1 MIVELSRFS
10 PCTIHVRV
18 ESLKTF
24 EMPPDEF
31 GMRCKEG
38 EREKKADRSPSH
50 MTIALRGGA
59 KTPKA
64 EIESEAAL
72 ISVMRFR
79 IKGKQGI
86 TFSKDFVDVVN
97 EWSPRQTDRPAKDP
111 RTHRERDRVEL
122 VCSSEL
128 NKLRGRRS
136 FQQVHSR

>member
-1 MIVELSRFS
+1 
-10 PCTIHVRV
+10 
-18 ESLKTF
+18 
-24 EMPPDEF
+24 
-31 GMRCKEG
+31 
-38 EREKKADRSPSH
+38 
-50 MTIALRGGA
+50 MTIALRGGS

-64 EIESEAAL
+64 EIESETAL

-128 NKLRGRRS
+128 NKLRGRRRS
-136 FQQVHSR
+136 FQQAHSH